1 MVYGPVEYM
10 VVAFPGNQ
18 FRGEIAPAI
27 SDLMDSGIINVL
39 DLAFIHK
46 DAEGEVTILEA
57 EQEPDVVFQAF
68 ESLTAAEGGII
79 SDTDMREIGERLD
92 ANSSA
97 LVMVWEDVWAARFA
111 AAARSAGG
119 VVVDLQR
126 IPADLVDAAVEWQ
139 RNPTL

>member
-27 SDLMDSGIINVL
+27 SDLIESGIINVL

-46 DAEGEVTILEA
+46 DTAGEVTILEA

-68 ESLTAAEGGII
+68 EALTAAEGGII
-79 SDTDMREIGERLD
+79 SDADMREIGEGLD
-92 ANSSA
+92 NNSSA
-97 LVMVWEDVWAARFA
+97 LVIVWEDVWAARFA
-111 AAARSAGG
+111 NAARAAGG
-119 VVVDLQR
+119 VLLDIQR
-126 IPADLVDAAVEWQ
+126 IPAELVDAAVEWK